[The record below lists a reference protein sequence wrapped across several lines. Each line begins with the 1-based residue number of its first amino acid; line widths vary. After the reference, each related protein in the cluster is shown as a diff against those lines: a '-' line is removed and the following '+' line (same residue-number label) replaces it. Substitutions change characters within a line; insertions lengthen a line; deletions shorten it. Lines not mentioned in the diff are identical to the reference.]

1 MELALYQSTIDS
13 PVGPLRI
20 LSTPEGL
27 AAVLFGRGSHRTS
40 DSWVRRRFPG
50 VEPVPAGK
58 THRLFDRQIHEY
70 FEGRRRIFDLSF
82 DLRGTEFQTKV
93 WTVVARIPYGQT
105 VSYGEIAH
113 LIGKPKAVRAVGAA
127 NGANPISIIIPCH
140 RVIGADGSLTGYGGG
155 LKNKRWLLAHE
166 GVLRVGPVQMSL
178 FRGRSR
184 HVK

>member
-1 MELALYQSTIDS
+1 MESSLYQSTIES

-27 AAVLFGRGSHRTS
+27 AAVLFRKRSRRSS

-50 VEPVPAGK
+50 VEVVEAGNK
-58 THRLFDRQIHEY
+58 HRVLDRQIREY
-70 FEGRRRIFDLSF
+70 FEGRRRVFALSL
-82 DLRGTEFQTKV
+82 DLRGTDFQKKV
-93 WTVVARIPYGQT
+93 WTAVARIPYGQT

-113 LIGKPKAVRAVGAA
+113 LVGKPKAVRAVGAA

-166 GVLRVGPVQMSL
+166 GILHVGPVQMSL

-184 HVK
+184 SVK